1 MKSTFLWHL
10 NIDLVL
16 SVYRTVSVLSR
27 YLSSLMNHEA
37 FYLVYFRSC
46 NRIWCS
52 RTGQLESD
60 VVKTKTPNSKVMR
73 TILIIPVL
81 STMMQY
87 NPIMCHN
94 YMYPPKLVTKNVLG
108 TCDYLG
114 EENNQL
120 LQSRII
126 CKFNDRPILHY
137 NSATEMDNLFKKK
150 KKNQILIGFL
160 ILKSI
165 KRAMY

>member
-27 YLSSLMNHEA
+27 YLSSLMNHDA
-37 FYLVYFRSC
+37 VYLVYLRSC
-46 NRIWCS
+46 NRICCS

-60 VVKTKTPNSKVMR
+60 VVKTKTGNSKVMR
-73 TILIIPVL
+73 NILIIPVL
-81 STMMQY
+81 STMMQC

-94 YMYPPKLVTKNVLG
+94 YMYRQKLKTKNVLG
-108 TCDYLG
+108 TCDCLG

-126 CKFNDRPILHY
+126 CKSNDRSIQHY
-137 NSATEMDNLFKKK
+137 YSATELDNLQKKK
-150 KKNQILIGFL
+150 
-160 ILKSI
+160 I
-165 KRAMY
+165 KFW